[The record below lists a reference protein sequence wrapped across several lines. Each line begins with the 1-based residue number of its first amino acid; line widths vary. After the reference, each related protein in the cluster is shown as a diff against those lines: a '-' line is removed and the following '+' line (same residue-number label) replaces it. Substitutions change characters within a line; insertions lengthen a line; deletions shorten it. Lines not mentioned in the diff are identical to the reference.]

1 MQILSH
7 FFTPM
12 SFSSIDLPAIAVFSF
27 CAILFSFLDIK
38 NGEIPRVF
46 CLAML
51 CFVFILKVFIVFATD
66 YTAQMVLERLSSTTL
81 AGVFALFTFTLVFL
95 VCRGKMGL
103 ADIWFSCGIGMLLGI
118 RGFIVATLIACL
130 LAFLWYGV
138 LFLLKKGKLN
148 RMSLPFIPFLSIG
161 YFCIVLYMTFFIIL
175 GI

>member
-1 MQILSH
+1 MNLSQ
-7 FFTPM
+7 FFLPM
-12 SFSSIDLPAIAVFSF
+12 SFSSIDLPAIALFSF
-27 CAILFSFLDIK
+27 CAILFSILDIK

-66 YTAQMVLERLSSTTL
+66 YTAQELLQRLSQTTV

-103 ADIWFSCGIGMLLGI
+103 ADIWFSCAMGMILGI
-118 RGFIVATLIACL
+118 RGFIVATLIACV

-138 LFLLKKGKLN
+138 LFIIKKGKRTS
-148 RMSLPFIPFLSIG
+148 RMSLPFIPFLSVG
-161 YFCIVLYMTFFIIL
+161 YFSVVVNTVIMQY
-175 GI
+175 